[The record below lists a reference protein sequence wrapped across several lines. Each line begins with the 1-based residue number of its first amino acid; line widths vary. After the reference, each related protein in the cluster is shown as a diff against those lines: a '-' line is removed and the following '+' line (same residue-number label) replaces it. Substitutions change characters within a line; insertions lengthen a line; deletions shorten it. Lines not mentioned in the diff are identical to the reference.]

1 MKINGDFGYVV
12 KDAEGYHVHGSET
25 EGTKENELAYRM
37 DPEKLESVSM
47 DFPVYASVYDF
58 NTDETPNI
66 YREAE
71 NYMSKAEL
79 LLEVKRLITIDETI
93 PMCNENIY
101 FLAKKVLVLVD
112 WQNLSDFLWDGF
124 ANEDLPVYQKELPV
138 PPAPVEEVHGIPEYS
153 ELLNAL
159 LKYQASH
166 QKDLAYVTSKKESQI
181 DNPFDSPN
189 TEKKQ
194 PFFELYYDAIEDDVY
209 VTYSNGKYC
218 NEDYCEGSHCI
229 KDVQSFEKDKAS
241 LDAILAIV
249 VKNLK
254 QLEKSEKYEIH

>member
-25 EGTKENELAYRM
+25 EETKGNELAYRM

-47 DFPVYASVYDF
+47 DFPVYASVFDF
-58 NTDETPNI
+58 NTEETPDI
-66 YREAE
+66 HREAGS
-71 NYMSKAEL
+71 YMSKAKL
-79 LLEVKRLITIDETI
+79 LLEVKSLIIIDETI
-93 PMCNENIY
+93 PMCNENVDFI
-101 FLAKKVLVLVD
+101 AKKVLTLAS
-112 WQNLSDFLWDGF
+112 WQSLSDFLWNDF
-124 ANEDLPVYQKELPV
+124 ANKNLPVFQKELPV
-138 PPAPVEEVHGIPEYS
+138 PPAPVEEVHGIPEHS
-153 ELLNAL
+153 ELLDAL

-166 QKDLAYVTSKKESQI
+166 QKDLAYVSSKKESQI

-218 NEDYCEGSHCI
+218 NEDYCEGNYHI
-229 KDVQSFEKDKAS
+229 KNAQTFEKGKAS

-254 QLEKSEKYEIH
+254 QLEKSEK

>member
-1 MKINGDFGYVV
+1 MKINGDFGYVL
-12 KDAEGYHVHGSET
+12 KDADGYHVHGSET
-25 EGTKENELAYRM
+25 EETKDNERAYRM

-58 NTDETPNI
+58 NTDGTLDI
-66 YREAE
+66 HREAE

-93 PMCNENIY
+93 PMCTENVY
-101 FLAKKVLVLVD
+101 FLAKKVLVIVD
-112 WQNLSDFLWDGF
+112 WQNLSDFLWGDF
-124 ANEDLPVYQKELPV
+124 ANEDLPVYQEELPV
-138 PPAPVEEVHGIPEYS
+138 PPAPVEEVHGIPEHS
-153 ELLNAL
+153 ELFDTL

-166 QKDLAYVTSKKESQI
+166 QKDLSYVSSKKERQI
-181 DNPFDSPN
+181 NNPFDSPD

-194 PFFELYYDAIEDDVY
+194 PFFELYYDSIEDDVY

-218 NEDYCEGSHCI
+218 KENYCEGSYCI
-229 KDVQSFEKDKAS
+229 KDAQSFEKNKAS

-254 QLEKSEKYEIH
+254 QLEKSEK